1 MAQRAAHASTTPSTK
16 EQTLQDTFKGLIIED
31 QWRFEGDTDKF
42 HTFRTMIEAIANRYP
57 IMAALLRN
65 ATAPTHTDMAAILR
79 LDDAH
84 YVATITAQFR
94 ARQRTFHEGC
104 RAVSLATN
112 DPHYGTAYYAGIWT
126 PGYDTR
132 TSVTLSLIHI

>member
-65 ATAPTHTDMAAILR
+65 ATVPTHTDMAAILR

-84 YVATITAQFR
+84 HVATITAQLSSASCVDAPRCGNAMTPARPR
-94 ARQRTFHEGC
+94 ASGVGKSQT
-104 RAVSLATN
+104 
-112 DPHYGTAYYAGIWT
+112 
-126 PGYDTR
+126 
-132 TSVTLSLIHI
+132 